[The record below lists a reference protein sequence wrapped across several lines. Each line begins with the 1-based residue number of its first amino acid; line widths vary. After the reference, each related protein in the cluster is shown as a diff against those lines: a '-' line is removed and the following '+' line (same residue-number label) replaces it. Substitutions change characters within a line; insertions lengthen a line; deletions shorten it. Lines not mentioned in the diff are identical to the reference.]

1 LKFINLFIAVTST
14 RIGYTMRNVDA
25 KILIFFVGM
34 GAAIASSAT
43 SMYVLIVSLLGRQVL
58 MYEANSI
65 IAITEILL
73 LIFAIASCV
82 VATEIFEKYRKQT

>member
-1 LKFINLFIAVTST
+1 
-14 RIGYTMRNVDA
+14 MRNVDA

-43 SMYVLIVSLLGRQVL
+43 SMYVLIISLSGRQVL

-65 IAITEILL
+65 VAITEILL

>member
-1 LKFINLFIAVTST
+1 MKFINLFIAVIST

>member
-1 LKFINLFIAVTST
+1 MKFINLFIAVTST

>member
-1 LKFINLFIAVTST
+1 
-14 RIGYTMRNVDA
+14 MRNADA

>member
-1 LKFINLFIAVTST
+1 
-14 RIGYTMRNVDA
+14 MRNVDA